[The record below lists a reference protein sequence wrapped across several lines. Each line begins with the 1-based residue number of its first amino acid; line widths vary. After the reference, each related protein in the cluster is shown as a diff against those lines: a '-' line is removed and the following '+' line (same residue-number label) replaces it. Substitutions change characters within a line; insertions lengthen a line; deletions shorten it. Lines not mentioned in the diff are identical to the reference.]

1 MAGHLLWPT
10 VFPSQR
16 IEDQDVG
23 AIFLTLF
30 QYTVSMPVDTTAIL
44 QPMNQ
49 RVIVTFKSYYLRY
62 SFHKAIAAI
71 ESDCPD
77 GSGQSLLQTFW
88 K

>member
-30 QYTVSMPVDTTAIL
+30 QYTVSMPVDTIAIL